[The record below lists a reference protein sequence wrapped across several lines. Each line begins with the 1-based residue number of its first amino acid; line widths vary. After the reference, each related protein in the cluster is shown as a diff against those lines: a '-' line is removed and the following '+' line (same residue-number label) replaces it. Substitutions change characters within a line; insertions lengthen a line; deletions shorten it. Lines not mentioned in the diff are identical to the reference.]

1 MPVFRNISGKDL
13 TIGFLMNPFL
23 LMGLFGLILV
33 ISLVGGS
40 YPAFFLSAFRPVEV
54 MQGKLRRG
62 AKNSVMRIALVTLQ
76 FTVSIVLII
85 GTLVVSRQLNYIKNR
100 NLGYEKDHV
109 IMVKMKNPATQKNY
123 EAIKSV
129 YRQHPDVLKVSGS
142 ATSPH
147 GWNDFRAEHAVGKP
161 DNEYFMMFAQFIDE
175 DFLDLYD
182 IKIIEGRDFSKE
194 FPADPKESIII
205 NETTMK
211 KLGWQENPINQEIEV
226 GLTSKGEKRRYKI
239 IGVVQDYHF
248 QSLHEEISPLV
259 LFNSCLHGNFNQIS
273 IRIKSENIQDTLGF
287 LESKWQ
293 EFDSKFPF
301 EYSFVDEQF
310 DVLYRT
316 EERLGQL
323 FGYFTLLAVFIGCL
337 GLFGLTSFAAEQRT
351 KEIGIR
357 KVLGASVPGIIMLLV
372 REFTKWVLLAVIVA
386 WPVGY
391 FVMKNWLQNFAY
403 RTSLAWDT
411 FLLAAALALVISI
424 ITVSYQAVKAAV
436 ADPVTALK
444 YE

>member
-1 MPVFRNISGKDL
+1 
-13 TIGFLMNPFL
+13 
-23 LMGLFGLILV
+23 
-33 ISLVGGS
+33 
-40 YPAFFLSAFRPVEV
+40 
-54 MQGKLRRG
+54 
-62 AKNSVMRIALVTLQ
+62 
-76 FTVSIVLII
+76 
-85 GTLVVSRQLNYIKNR
+85 
-100 NLGYEKDHV
+100 
-109 IMVKMKNPATQKNY
+109 
-123 EAIKSV
+123 
-129 YRQHPDVLKVSGS
+129 VLKVSAS

-161 DNEYFMMFAQFIDE
+161 ASEYFMMFAQFIDE

-182 IKIIEGRDFSKE
+182 IKVVEGRDFSKD

-205 NETTMK
+205 NLATK
-211 KLGWQENPINQEIEV
+211 RKLGWHENPINQAIEI
-226 GLTSKGEKRRYKI
+226 GLSAKGEKRIYKVV
-239 IGVVQDYHF
+239 GVVQDYHF

-259 LFNSCLHGNFNQIS
+259 LFNSCLHGYFNQIS
-273 IRIKSENIQDTLGF
+273 VRIKPENVQATIGF
-287 LESKWQ
+287 LASKWQ
-293 EFDSKFPF
+293 EFDSKYPF

-351 KEIGIR
+351 KEIGVR

-372 REFTKWVLLAVIVA
+372 KEFTKWVLLAVVIA

-403 RTSLAWDT
+403 RTSLALDT
-411 FLLAAALALVISI
+411 FLLAAFLALVISI
-424 ITVSYQAVKAAV
+424 ITVSYQAVRAAI
-436 ADPVTALK
+436 ADPVSALK